1 VREWLKKKNARPRY
15 AGFPRLLENPGK
27 YLIFSPKISRPWK
40 VLEIKV

>member
-1 VREWLKKKNARPRY
+1 MVEEEERKTEVCRV
-15 AGFPRLLENPGK
+15 PRLLENPGK